1 MDEHLILYIDLLGFK
16 AAIRGRDEAKTASLI
31 KLLHDLKNL
40 RGEFNFD
47 EEMLDDSTQ
56 LNIRPAISTF
66 SDLIVISY
74 RTEQLR
80 LMGFCHS
87 LGNIL
92 LTAKSLIANLAIDA
106 MKLGLLI
113 RGGATVGS
121 LHHKDDVV
129 LGEAL
134 IEAYELESQKAIYP
148 RIILSSK
155 LYSEVE
161 KFRPLKLLLLKDDD
175 GMAHLNYFDS
185 MIRNIDR
192 KQRMSWLTDMQLIV
206 TNNIENF
213 ERPEC
218 QRTLGKWVWFR
229 NRLEQARLD
238 ASDAFV

>member
-16 AAIRGRDEAKTASLI
+16 AAIRSRDEAKTASLI

-47 EEMLDDSTQ
+47 EKMLGDLTQ
-56 LNIRPAISTF
+56 FNIRPAISTF

-74 RTEQLR
+74 RTEELSR
-80 LMGFCHS
+80 MGFRHS
-87 LGNIL
+87 FGNVL

-106 MKLGLLI
+106 MKLDLLI
-113 RGGATVGS
+113 RGGATVGP
-121 LHHKDDVV
+121 LHHEDDVV

-134 IEAYELESQKAIYP
+134 VEAYELESQKSKNP

-155 LYSEVE
+155 LYSQVE
-161 KFRPLKLLLLKDDD
+161 KFRPLQLLLLKDDD
-175 GMAHLNYFDS
+175 GIAHLNYFDS

-192 KQRMSWLTDMQLIV
+192 KQRKTWLTDMQRIV
-206 TNNIENF
+206 NNNIESF

-218 QRTLGKWVWFR
+218 QRVLDKWVWFR

-238 ASDAFV
+238 ASDALV